1 VYSRVKTAENIEPMS
16 GSQGSQ
22 VFLTHMEITYQIMEA
37 LRKYV
42 SIALLLYYSAATKL
56 QLNGIFVNCSE

>member
-1 VYSRVKTAENIEPMS
+1 VYSRVKTAENIELMS

-37 LRKYV
+37 
-42 SIALLLYYSAATKL
+42 
-56 QLNGIFVNCSE
+56 